1 MKNLILI
8 TFILITSFLLAQ
20 FNDPVQVN
28 TDLGNVY
35 YRGNEACK
43 IVGEEV
49 YMTFVEDSLSANL
62 YFSYSEDGLNFSN
75 TLIDE
80 NIFLGEQ
87 AKPTIE
93 VLPYD
98 KIIIFYIIQNFEIF
112 SLFKSI
118 SYDNGISFYP
128 EVVTTG
134 VDAFST
140 YLDGGELY
148 LSYEKVRS

>member
-1 MKNLILI
+1 MKRFFLIAFVLI
-8 TFILITSFLLAQ
+8 TILLVAQ
-20 FNDPVQVN
+20 FPDPVQVN

-49 YMTFVEDSLSANL
+49 YMSFVEDSLSANL

-98 KIIIFYIIQNFEIF
+98 KIIIFYIKEMEDITNLCRAT
-112 SLFKSI
+112 SL
-118 SYDNGISFYP
+118 DNGITFELEIITSDI
-128 EVVTTG
+128 T
-134 VDAFST
+134 AFSSCN
-140 YLDGGELY
+140 DNGEL
-148 LSYEKVRS
+148 